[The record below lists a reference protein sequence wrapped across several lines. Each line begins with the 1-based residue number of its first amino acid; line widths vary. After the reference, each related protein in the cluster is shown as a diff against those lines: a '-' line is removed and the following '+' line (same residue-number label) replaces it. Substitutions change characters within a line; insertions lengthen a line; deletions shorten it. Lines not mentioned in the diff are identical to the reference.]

1 MDTPPPGPGVDENQ
15 KVNLTLKKGEYIGYV
30 KNGVPNGNGVF
41 RYNNGNVWEGNW
53 VNGKMFKGDGFIYYV
68 NAKYEG
74 HIDNSMRNGQGK
86 YTGDNNLTY
95 NGSWVNDKRDGTGKC
110 EFEDG
115 SIYEGDWKDD
125 IKNGQ
130 GKMTYKD
137 RSTYEGGWINDN
149 RSGYG
154 KYIDKSE
161 GAIYEGEWKYD
172 IKNGQGKMTY
182 KDGSNYEGGW
192 YGDKKHGE
200 GKLTDADGK
209 CISGIWEF
217 DKLAKKYPILK
228 VSSDVFDDGVVRF
241 SDHEEWGNNDI
252 IMLYNSPK
260 FDVTKTI
267 DSSIKKMTPIY
278 NYIFTR
284 EEIEGLERIDKDEK
298 KLISNPYNREL
309 MDPQYLKLYVLSI
322 TGPPV
327 SEVSSAGGKR
337 KIKRK
342 RKQTIK
348 RKQKSKRIQINK
360 KTKRNLH

>member
-1 MDTPPPGPGVDENQ
+1 MDTPPPGPGVNENQ
-15 KVNLTLKKGEYIGYV
+15 KVNLTIKKGEYIGYV
-30 KNGVPNGNGVF
+30 KNGVPNGNGVI

-53 VNGKMFKGDGFIYYV
+53 VNGKPFKGDGFIYYT

-125 IKNGQ
+125 IINGQ

-137 RSTYEGGWINDN
+137 GSNYEGGW
-149 RSGYG
+149 YG
-154 KYIDKSE
+154 DKKH
-161 GAIYEGEWKYD
+161 GE
-172 IKNGQGKMTY
+172 GKMTY

-228 VSSDVFDDGVVRF
+228 VSSDVFDGGVVRF

-267 DSSIKKMTPIY
+267 DSSIKKITPIY

-298 KLISNPYNREL
+298 KLILNPYNREL
-309 MDPQYLKLYVLSI
+309 MDTQYLKLYVLSI

-337 KIKRK
+337 KRKIKRK

-348 RKQKSKRIQINK
+348 HKQKSKRIQIKK

>member
-1 MDTPPPGPGVDENQ
+1 MLYT
-15 KVNLTLKKGEYIGYV
+15 KGTTFTGTW
-30 KNGVPNGNGVF
+30 KNGNP
-41 RYNNGNVWEGNW
+41 
-53 VNGKMFKGDGFIYYV
+53 FKGDGFIYY
-68 NAKYEG
+68 ATGKYEG
-74 HIDNSMRNGQGK
+74 HIDNSMRNGEGK
-86 YTGDNNLTY
+86 YTSDDNTLTY
-95 NGSWVNDKRDGTGKC
+95 NGSWVNNDRDGKGKC
-110 EFEDG
+110 EFADG
-115 SIYEGDWKDD
+115 SIYEGEWKSDN
-125 IKNGQ
+125 KNGQ

-137 RSTYEGGWINDN
+137 GSTYEGGWINDK
-149 RSGYG
+149 REGKG

-161 GAIYEGEWKYD
+161 GATYEGDWKYD
-172 IKNGQGKMTY
+172 KKNGQGKMTY

-192 YGDKKHGE
+192 YRDDKHNE

-228 VSSDVFDDGVVRF
+228 VSSDVFHGGVVRF
-241 SDHEEWGNNDI
+241 SDLEEWENNDI

-284 EEIEGLERIDKDEK
+284 KEIEGLERIDKDEK
-298 KLISNPYNREL
+298 KLILNPYNREL
-309 MDPQYLKLYVLSI
+309 MDPQYLKLYLLSI

-337 KIKRK
+337 KRK
-342 RKQTIK
+342 HKQTIK
-348 RKQKSKRIQINK
+348 RKQKSKRIQIKK